1 MNTVKALI
9 AILMIL
15 IVVFAVIAFTGMVL
29 VLWLGLAISYE
40 PMTIIGAIVYAAHL
54 FIEPFTRLW

>member
-9 AILMIL
+9 AILMII
-15 IVVFAVIAFTGMVL
+15 IVVLAVMVFAAMVL
-29 VLWLGLAISYE
+29 VFWLGLAISYE
-40 PMTIIGAIVYAAHL
+40 PMTLIGAIVYAAHL